1 MRYRFKRKY
10 VGRIA
15 EMISFTRITDR
26 NGYFCGYIKSMF
38 IFLHKRRT
46 PIRWNG
52 LERKYGM
59 FESQMSEIFWEM
71 VALVCCKFEYT
82 LQLRPS
88 ILRQWAHLYVDSI
101 FNQGSPLDIVVGF
114 IGCTKISICRPGTW
128 ATSGNASFQRAV
140 YNRHELMP
148 CLINQT
154 SRRTNVRLVLTKSRK

>member
-1 MRYRFKRKY
+1 MRYIFKRKF

-15 EMISFTRITDR
+15 EMISFTRITER
-26 NGYFCGYIKSMF
+26 NGYRCGYIKSMC

-46 PIRWNG
+46 PIRWKV
-52 LERKYGM
+52 LESKYGM
-59 FESQMSEIFWEM
+59 SESQMSEIFWEM

-88 ILRQWAHLYVDSI
+88 ILRAHLYADSI

-140 YNRHELMP
+140 YNMYKLMP